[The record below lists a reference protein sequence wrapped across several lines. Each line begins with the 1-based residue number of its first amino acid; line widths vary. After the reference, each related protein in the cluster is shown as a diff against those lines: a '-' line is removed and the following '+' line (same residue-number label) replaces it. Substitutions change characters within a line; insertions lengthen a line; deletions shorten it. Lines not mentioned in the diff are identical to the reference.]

1 MLQRHVGFIVVGAK
15 RLSFDFLNIKLTLI
29 DFKLIKLIKAA
40 TYHGPTELAGFH
52 YFPESKKQQE
62 CNQFPLLF
70 SVAATNSAARAREGK
85 CETETGN
92 KNTTYMMTINMIY
105 DYF

>member
-1 MLQRHVGFIVVGAK
+1 M
-15 RLSFDFLNIKLTLI
+15 SFFWFLNIKLTLI

-40 TYHGPTELAGFH
+40 TYLSPTELAGFR

-62 CNQFPLLF
+62 CNQFHLLF
-70 SVAATNSAARAREGK
+70 SVAATNSAARAREDK
-85 CETETGN
+85 CETETE
-92 KNTTYMMTINMIY
+92 KKYRTYMMIMINMIN

>member
-1 MLQRHVGFIVVGAK
+1 M
-15 RLSFDFLNIKLTLI
+15 I
-29 DFKLIKLIKAA
+29 DFKPIKLIKAA

-70 SVAATNSAARAREGK
+70 SVAATNSAARVREGK
-85 CETETGN
+85 CEAETE
-92 KNTTYMMTINMIY
+92 KKVQDIY
-105 DYF
+105 DDDQYDIWLFLDIL

>member
-1 MLQRHVGFIVVGAK
+1 M
-15 RLSFDFLNIKLTLI
+15 I

-85 CETETGN
+85 CEAETGK
-92 KNTTYMMTINMIY
+92 KNTTHVMMINMIY

>member
-1 MLQRHVGFIVVGAK
+1 MSASTSRRLHCSRCQTSFIW
-15 RLSFDFLNIKLTLI
+15 FLNIKLTLI

-70 SVAATNSAARAREGK
+70 SVAATNSAARVREGK
-85 CETETGN
+85 CEAET
-92 KNTTYMMTINMIY
+92 
-105 DYF
+105 D